1 MNEIKI
7 SGSIHNIRAMGSKDI
22 SFEIGQEDGAPL
34 CVIDGTKAAVFYSL
48 LMEGD
53 PVSVTGIMAERDG
66 TPYVKVTG
74 LDVLPNR

>member
-1 MNEIKI
+1 MNEITI
-7 SGSIHNIRAMGSKDI
+7 SGNIRNIRAAGGSGV
-22 SFEIGQEDGAPL
+22 SFEISREDGAPL
-34 CVIDGTKAAVFYSL
+34 CVMEGTKAAVFYSL

-53 PVSVTGIMAERDG
+53 PVSVTGSMAERDG